1 MRCTSWLRALAVF
14 GLFALI
20 ATAVPA
26 AEPKKE
32 AAEPKKDPPGTGP
45 IMTQLRAVFTAWDL
59 NSDGYLDKEELA
71 KAFRGSDAKP
81 YDYKSNKAK
90 DADKNDADKAK
101 DSESGK
107 GSLSSTTKPDYSKYA
122 DYVFLT
128 QLDKD
133 NDEKISKDEFES
145 WARSYA
151 VSLKKQLETL
161 QKIEKTE
168 AKLARAEAKLGAKER
183 RALEADLKTER
194 EALDKMTRDAMAFEK
209 QLQRAMKQGK

>member
-59 NSDGYLDKEELA
+59 NSDGCLDKEELA

-90 DADKNDADKAK
+90 DADKNDDKAK

-194 EALDKMTRDAMAFEK
+194 EALDKMARDAMAFEK